1 MNEDYIDLNTLT
13 MEQLDGVVNLY
24 PWFGAARQER
34 CIRLARMG
42 GKDLGTAQFADAAM
56 YIGNRAAIMD
66 LVRPE
71 GNQDYSDKDVETLLK
86 SYIEVE
92 KKEEQPQT
100 VEEPARP
107 VRVVGGDYFTQS
119 QYDNIRNS
127 GDNVFA
133 NFAAKIKSE
142 ASEKEANVPMPD
154 DYFCTE
160 TLASIYAEQGY
171 YDEAKRIYSKL
182 ILAYPEKNAYFASQI
197 EKLEK
202 NNII

>member
-1 MNEDYIDLNTLT
+1 MNEDYIDLKTLT

-34 CIRLARMG
+34 CIRLAQMG
-42 GKDLGTAQFADAAM
+42 VNDLGTTQFADAAM
-56 YIGNRAAIMD
+56 YIGNRAAIMN

-71 GNQDYSDKDVETLLK
+71 GNQDYSDKDVETLLN
-86 SYIEVE
+86 SYLEVE
-92 KKEEQPQT
+92 KKEEQKT
-100 VEEPARP
+100 VEEPVRP

-119 QYDNIRNS
+119 QYDNIRNTR
-127 GDNVFA
+127 DNVFV
-133 NFAAKIKSE
+133 NFSVKIKSE
-142 ASEKEANVPMPD
+142 ASEKNSDANMPD
-154 DYFCTE
+154 DYFCTD

>member
-1 MNEDYIDLNTLT
+1 MNEDYIDLKTLT

-34 CIRLARMG
+34 CVRLARMG
-42 GKDLGTAQFADAAM
+42 GKDLGPAQFADDAM

-71 GNQDYSDKDVETLLK
+71 GAQDYADKDVESLLK
-86 SYIEVE
+86 TYIDVE
-92 KKEEQPQT
+92 KKEEEPQK
-100 VEEPARP
+100 VEEPVRP
-107 VRVVGGDYFTQS
+107 VRVVGGDYFTQA
-119 QYDNIRNS
+119 QYDDIRHN

-133 NFAAKIKSE
+133 NFAAKIKNE
-142 ASEKEANVPMPD
+142 TAEKDADANMPD

>member
-1 MNEDYIDLNTLT
+1 
-13 MEQLDGVVNLY
+13 
-24 PWFGAARQER
+24 
-34 CIRLARMG
+34 MG
-42 GKDLGTAQFADAAM
+42 GRDLGTTQFSDAAM

-66 LVRPE
+66 LVRPD

-100 VEEPARP
+100 VEEQARP

-133 NFAAKIKSE
+133 DFAAKIKSE
-142 ASEKEANVPMPD
+142 ASERNSDANMPD